1 MRRSGTWTPGLPR
14 SRTMI
19 RGEIWRVVLDPT
31 VGAEI
36 RKTRPAVILN
46 DDAVGALPL
55 RIMAPVTRWK
65 PEYGNVP
72 WMVELPES
80 CGLEKRS
87 AVDLF
92 QIRSLSTSR
101 CIERIGSVEDAIMD
115 RVERQLCLVFGV
127 DTLPEGER

>member
-1 MRRSGTWTPGLPR
+1 MN
-14 SRTMI
+14 

-31 VGAEI
+31 IGVEI

-65 PEYGNVP
+65 PEYENVP
-72 WMVELPES
+72 WMIELPQS
-80 CGLEKRS
+80 RGLEKRS

-92 QIRSLSTSR
+92 QIRSLSTTR
-101 CIERIGSVEDAIMD
+101 C
-115 RVERQLCLVFGV
+115 VERTGTVDGATMETVERRLCLVFGV
-127 DTLPEGER
+127 DVFPEGET

>member
-1 MRRSGTWTPGLPR
+1 
-14 SRTMI
+14 MI

-36 RKTRPAVILN
+36 RKARPAVILN
-46 DDAVGALPL
+46 DDSVGALPL

-65 PEYGNVP
+65 PEYEDVP
-72 WMVELPES
+72 WMVELPQS

-92 QIRSLSTSR
+92 QIRSISTAR
-101 CIERIGSVEDAIMD
+101 CVERIGAVDGETMETA
-115 RVERQLCLVFGV
+115 ERWLCLVFGV
-127 DTLPEGER
+127 KSFPEGER